1 MNKSWRE
8 KTIYILKKLLQM
20 AIVLI
25 LLSTIVFVIARLC
38 PGDPLKAYYGDGA
51 EHMSQV
57 QREAAREKLGLD
69 DSMPGAVRK
78 MGSASL

>member
-38 PGDPLKAYYGDGA
+38 PGDPLKA
-51 EHMSQV
+51 
-57 QREAAREKLGLD
+57 
-69 DSMPGAVRK
+69 
-78 MGSASL
+78 